1 MSGKYK
7 VEIRH
12 DDRAMLST
20 LMKGADNPHLNDP
33 RIINRIQDGAW
44 GYEITAVYPATKV
57 VSPLLSI
64 PGYAFEL
71 ILGLEING
79 WWLEEWLSIEATYPC
94 YVQGLSGAD
103 RWQEGHVIEP
113 FEKCDCCDGYNCPQ
127 SGSKFDKVEEG

>member
-1 MSGKYK
+1 MPGKYM

-12 DDRAMLST
+12 DDQAMLKT
-20 LMKGADNPHLNDP
+20 LLKGADNPHERYVLHGEWTY
-33 RIINRIQDGAW
+33 Q
-44 GYEITAVYPATKV
+44 ITAAYPGPMVCNPGSSMNHATFR
-57 VSPLLSI
+57 
-64 PGYAFEL
+64 FEL
-71 ILGLEING
+71 ILGSEIDG

-127 SGSKFDKVEEG
+127 SGSKFGKVVED